1 VASAIVRSCFMS
13 CAYCVL
19 KKLSQPCSPMLTR
32 ACFGCSPT
40 HLQAFD
46 ILTPLGRGQ
55 AQQVVGP
62 QGSGKTQLCIDAVLG
77 QRGTGVRC
85 VYAAVGS
92 TPEQL
97 RRTVEDLRQH
107 GCLEYTSVVAASGDK
122 PLGEQ
127 YAAMLTACSIGERI
141 RDEGGHSLVVL
152 NDASVMVSLCMHA
165 TCVCVCVCVCVNRA
179 RGCCV

>member
-1 VASAIVRSCFMS
+1 
-13 CAYCVL
+13 
-19 KKLSQPCSPMLTR
+19 MLTR

-165 TCVCVCVCVCVNRA
+165 TCVCVCV
-179 RGCCV
+179 